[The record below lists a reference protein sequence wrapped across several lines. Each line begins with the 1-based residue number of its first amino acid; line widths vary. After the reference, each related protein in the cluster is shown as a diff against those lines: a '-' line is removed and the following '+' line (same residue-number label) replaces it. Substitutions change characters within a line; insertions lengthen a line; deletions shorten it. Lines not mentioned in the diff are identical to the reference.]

1 MHIKEKRAI
10 EVLHH
15 VYHAW
20 GLDEVVSL
28 QSEEYVESAYLPLAV
43 VPLRGTL
50 CLTQACIDNILPEDL
65 EMER

>member
-1 MHIKEKRAI
+1 M

-20 GLDEVVSL
+20 GLEEVFSL
-28 QSEEYVESAYLPLAV
+28 QGEEYVQYAYLPLAV

-50 CLTQACIDNILPEDL
+50 CLAQACIDKILPEDL